1 MPNTVVIAE
10 RFPTWAAASE
20 ARNRLAHN
28 GGFQRYRIEG
38 ANIDHIGSEF
48 ALMIHTD
55 ETHRDEIEHLL
66 RPSGTMFGR
75 PLEARPSSEPGLAS
89 PLLIFGLAVV
99 TGGVLYSLLQRRYE
113 RSQEPEHWDDD
124 LSANAERR
132 SAGREDEQ
140 EWQHRQLESD
150 QRAGLRSHAEGFAV

>member
-1 MPNTVVIAE
+1 MPNSVVITE

-66 RPSGTMFGR
+66 RSSGTMFDR
-75 PLEARPSSEPGLAS
+75 PLGTRPGREQGLTS

-99 TGGVLYSLLQRRYE
+99 AGGVLYSLVQRRYT
-113 RSQEPEHWDDD
+113 RSHQPDSWDDD
-124 LSANAERR
+124 LWSDALRWG
-132 SAGREDEQ
+132 AGRDDEQ
-140 EWQHRQLESD
+140 
-150 QRAGLRSHAEGFAV
+150 